1 MYCEI
6 RFVYNF
12 AKLEEKRVSKFEE
25 KNLNYEIRGKEQA
38 VSAVLRLRKEK
49 KILSLFLLDFFS
61 QNKQIPKGFCVSF
74 NFAVSRNS
82 TKQLFDRDPYS
93 LVGSHLLGEEHNFGG
108 TD

>member
-25 KNLNYEIRGKEQA
+25 KNLNYEIRGKEEA

-49 KILSLFLLDFFS
+49 KILSLFLLAFFS

-82 TKQLFDRDPYS
+82 TKQLFDKNPYS
-93 LVGSHLLGEEHNFGG
+93 LVGSHLLGEPNFGG